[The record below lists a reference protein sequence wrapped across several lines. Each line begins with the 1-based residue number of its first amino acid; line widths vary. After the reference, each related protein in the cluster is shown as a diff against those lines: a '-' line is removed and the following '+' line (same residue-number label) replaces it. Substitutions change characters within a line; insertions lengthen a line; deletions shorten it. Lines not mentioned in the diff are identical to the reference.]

1 MLENQY
7 IEWKESWR
15 DEYLKWICGF
25 ANAQGGL
32 LIIGKNDLG
41 EIINVPDAENL
52 AVEIPNK
59 VRDLLGIM
67 VDVNLLEEN
76 DKKYLEIVIDPYPY
90 PVNYKGQYHYRSG
103 STKQELKGNVLNK
116 FILQKTGKH
125 WDSVPMPHLN
135 LQEMS
140 VTAFELFRKKA
151 ARSKRVEE
159 EILNE
164 NNEMLLEHL
173 HLTDNYQFKRA
184 SALLFHQN
192 PEKFFTGA
200 YVKIGFFENDADLL
214 YHDEIH
220 GNLFEQADKTM
231 DLLLTKYMK
240 IKIRYEGITRVETYP
255 YPEAALRE
263 AVINA
268 IVHKEYSTGIP
279 IQIKVYENKLS
290 IWNDGQLPI
299 DWTLGKL
306 LSAHPSKPNNP
317 DVANVFFRA
326 GMIEAWGRGIDKII
340 KMCLS
345 DGLQEPVF
353 DIGFGGLQINFI
365 ANIDDV
371 EKSTVKSTVKSI
383 EKSIE
388 ESIEESIVK
397 STEKTTEKMLILMRN
412 NQEITIEQL
421 ALELNLTP
429 GAINKQ
435 IAKLKSK
442 NKIKRI
448 GPKKGGY
455 WRILD

>member
-125 WDSVPMPHLN
+125 WDSVPMPHLK

-140 VTAFELFRKKA
+140 VSAFELFRKKA

-173 HLTDNYQFKRA
+173 HLTDNNQFKRA
-184 SALLFHQN
+184 AALLFHQN

-220 GNLFEQADKTM
+220 GNLFEQSDKTM

-240 IKIRYEGITRVETYP
+240 IKIRYEGT
-255 YPEAALRE
+255 
-263 AVINA
+263 
-268 IVHKEYSTGIP
+268 S
-279 IQIKVYENKLS
+279 VY
-290 IWNDGQLPI
+290 
-299 DWTLGKL
+299 
-306 LSAHPSKPNNP
+306 
-317 DVANVFFRA
+317 
-326 GMIEAWGRGIDKII
+326 
-340 KMCLS
+340 
-345 DGLQEPVF
+345 
-353 DIGFGGLQINFI
+353 
-365 ANIDDV
+365 
-371 EKSTVKSTVKSI
+371 
-383 EKSIE
+383 
-388 ESIEESIVK
+388 
-397 STEKTTEKMLILMRN
+397 
-412 NQEITIEQL
+412 
-421 ALELNLTP
+421 
-429 GAINKQ
+429 
-435 IAKLKSK
+435 
-442 NKIKRI
+442 
-448 GPKKGGY
+448 
-455 WRILD
+455 